1 MMGGII
7 VTYLRVKYVQYID
20 LWFMMGGIIVTY
32 LRVTYVHYN
41 DLWLMMGGIIV
52 DVVWYSYIFTV
63 TCLSSLKCEFAS
75 RASRCQLHSTPMIY
89 VL

>member
-1 MMGGII
+1 MMGGIIVTYLRVKHVQYIDLWFMMGGII

-20 LWFMMGGIIVTY
+20 LW
-32 LRVTYVHYN
+32 
-41 DLWLMMGGIIV
+41 LMMGDIIV

-63 TCLSSLKCEFAS
+63 TCLSSLRCELAS

-89 VL
+89 EL